1 MLLVGGGDEGVGR
14 CLRKRRRIRL
24 SKHCPQ
30 KARSFIRTFEDNVME
45 SGTAAHAFT
54 PRAASVETWDGTDM
68 PPGNTGAFAPASAV
82 LTEVSRIHDAGGNS
96 EEPLE
101 GRDLPKH
108 GSAGVL
114 EQSWH
119 AYSVAKRDETTR
131 ELGTGIAELDL
142 GFVTIGEVRKSPDV
156 RCAADGPPRTTF
168 GAMASTGKG

>member
-1 MLLVGGGDEGVGR
+1 
-14 CLRKRRRIRL
+14 
-24 SKHCPQ
+24 
-30 KARSFIRTFEDNVME
+30 
-45 SGTAAHAFT
+45 
-54 PRAASVETWDGTDM
+54 M

-101 GRDLPKH
+101 GRNFPKH

-114 EQSWH
+114 EQNWH

-131 ELGTGIAELDL
+131 ELGTRIAELDL
-142 GFVTIGEVRKSPDV
+142 GFVTIGEIGKSPDV

>member
-14 CLRKRRRIRL
+14 CIRKRRRIRL
-24 SKHCPQ
+24 SEHCPQ
-30 KARSFIRTFEDNVME
+30 KARSFVRTFEDNVME

-54 PRAASVETWDGTDM
+54 PRAASVKIWDGTDV
-68 PPGNTGAFAPASAV
+68 PPGNTGALAPASAV
-82 LTEVSRIHDAGGNS
+82 LTEVNRIHDAGGNS

-131 ELGTGIAELDL
+131 ELSTGIAELDL
-142 GFVTIGEVRKSPDV
+142 GFVTIGEVGKSPDV
-156 RCAADGPPRTTF
+156 RSVADGPPRTTF